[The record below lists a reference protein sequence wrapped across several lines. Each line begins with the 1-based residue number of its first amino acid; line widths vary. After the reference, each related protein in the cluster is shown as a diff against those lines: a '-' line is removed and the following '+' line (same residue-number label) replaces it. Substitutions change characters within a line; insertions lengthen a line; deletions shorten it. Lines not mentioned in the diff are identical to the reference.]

1 MGAER
6 ATGEGAAVG
15 AGAWRRV
22 WARHR
27 GKLVGATTGF
37 LVAMAIMAFGL
48 WWTLFIALAV
58 AVGYTIGQYV
68 DGDSDGVLAWL
79 DRLLPP
85 GRR

>member
-1 MGAER
+1 MGDER
-6 ATGEGAAVG
+6 AAGEGAAVG
-15 AGAWRRV
+15 AGEWRRV